1 MALSPALACGQA
13 HHLYAG
19 KAFSGSSYRANGADS
34 MCGNGSRRIIVGVD
48 FLSVRAPALW
58 SPSCPCESA
67 ARLAPCRIEAPRC
80 LQRPCRASRGSFRFA
95 GKDVNKERPTSRC
108 LAGELHEFLNFEG
121 GDANC
126 QSKPAPC
133 TYDERWHGQSQAEEA
148 STSGRGP
155 VLHEERQQATRHSRA
170 HTVVR
175 WTGAILL
182 GAVLMLANTQPA
194 MAAWGFKGKGG
205 VREAPRP
212 ASVALTDEQRKRQV
226 RLGGLVF
233 FFLACLSRAAIVC
246 FWASRLYMQHW
257 LAPLAACVTMAL
269 CGAHL

>member
-1 MALSPALACGQA
+1 MALSSALACRQA
-13 HHLYAG
+13 HQPYAE

-34 MCGNGSRRIIVGVD
+34 MCWNGSRRPMAGLD

-58 SPSCPCESA
+58 SPSCPCERA
-67 ARLAPCRIEAPRC
+67 AWLAPRKIETPRC
-80 LQRPCRASRGSFRFA
+80 LQRPCSASRGSFRFA

-108 LAGELHEFLNFEG
+108 LAGELHEFLHFEG

-133 TYDERWHGQSQAEEA
+133 THDEHWYGQSQAEEA
-148 STSGRGP
+148 STSGCGP
-155 VLHEERQQATRHSRA
+155 VPQEGRQQATRHSGA

-182 GAVLMLANTQPA
+182 GAVLIFANTQPA

-205 VREAPRP
+205 GREAPRP
-212 ASVALTDEQRKRQV
+212 ASVALTDEQQKRQV
-226 RLGGLVF
+226 RFGGLVLF
-233 FFLACLSRAAIVC
+233 F
-246 FWASRLYMQHW
+246 W
-257 LAPLAACVTMAL
+257 LVFQEC
-269 CGAHL
+269 HLFVFGLVG